1 MARFY
6 PMMDVGGLDVK
17 LGLRLMRKSW
27 GLTLVG
33 GVAMALTIG
42 LGTAIFT
49 LWNTATTTTLP
60 LPDGDRIVAIQSAD
74 AATQQIH
81 RDSSLP
87 DFRRWREF
95 LRSVTDVSAMRLVE
109 RTLITPGGASGPI
122 SVAEMTA
129 SAFRLARVQPVLG
142 RPLIDDDERG
152 GANVVVIG
160 FELWQAGFSSD
171 PAVLGRRLQLDDV
184 DYTVVG
190 VMPEEFAF
198 PVSQRIWIPLRTN
211 PSESSRDQPP
221 DVFVFARLAP
231 GFTLESAQAEVV
243 TLGLSAQNRG
253 DAAQPT
259 APAPCRPVCDGPV
272 HHRREQALDRQRG
285 PAARGCAAAPSLRKH
300 RDIGLRAGRHA
311 TRGVRGTVRARCN
324 PKPHRRTDFRRGTRA
339 RGGSRHCWIPACA
352 RVRRADLETRPA
364 GHGTGER
371 SFLVRFQSFTE
382 YGALPGWTGC
392 RRRRDRW
399 WRPRSATDGTV
410 AVWSPC
416 IG

>member
-1 MARFY
+1 MKGGRVARFY
-6 PMMDVGGLDVK
+6 LIRDIVGLDVK

-60 LPDGDRIVAIQSAD
+60 LPDGDRIVAIQSSD

-87 DFRRWREF
+87 DFMRWREL

-129 SAFRLARVQPVLG
+129 SAFRLTRVPPMLG
-142 RPLIDDDERG
+142 RPLMDEDERG
-152 GANVVVIG
+152 DANAVVIG

-184 DYTVVG
+184 SYTVVG
-190 VMPEEFAF
+190 VMPREFAF

-211 PSESSRDQPP
+211 LWDSSRDQPP

-231 GFTLESAQAEVV
+231 GVTLESAQAEVV
-243 TLGLSAQNRG
+243 TLGLAQDRV
-253 DAAQPT
+253 A
-259 APAPCRPVCDGPV
+259 RPNEQTRYSGPV
-272 HHRREQALDRQRG
+272 
-285 PAARGCAAAPSLRKH
+285 S
-300 RDIGLRAGRHA
+300 
-311 TRGVRGTVRARCN
+311 
-324 PKPHRRTDFRRGTRA
+324 
-339 RGGSRHCWIPACA
+339 SRM
-352 RVRRADLETRPA
+352 
-364 GHGTGER
+364 
-371 SFLVRFQSFTE
+371 
-382 YGALPGWTGC
+382 
-392 RRRRDRW
+392 
-399 WRPRSATDGTV
+399 
-410 AVWSPC
+410 
-416 IG
+416 